1 MTSNDG
7 HASSAGLEV
16 CLWCK
21 KGVKGNEAGLECD
34 LCHYWFHTKCEGVGA
49 DLYKALQK
57 FEEAV
62 RVGRSN
68 SAIKWYC
75 DSCARTVEKVNG
87 RLLQLE
93 MGQMR
98 LMDEMEKLKE
108 KMNQEMKELKEELED
123 KLSGHKDKVRVEGEE
138 PAGSSSKLLPI
149 PLKQEITEALD
160 IEKRKD
166 MVVIR
171 GIQESE
177 DMDEKVGRIMKELGF
192 SKQYTVIG
200 RIGGLRKRGA
210 EESDI
215 ADIGRNRLVS
225 LKMESVAVKWRVVS
239 ESRKLSNSEN
249 FKDIFISPDLTRKQA
264 EEDRKLRLKLK
275 EIRMKGEVLDG
286 VKISKGRIVGRV
298 DGHVIYDPSA

>member
-1 MTSNDG
+1 M
-7 HASSAGLEV
+7 
-16 CLWCK
+16 
-21 KGVKGNEAGLECD
+21 
-34 LCHYWFHTKCEGVGA
+34 
-49 DLYKALQK
+49 
-57 FEEAV
+57 

-93 MGQMR
+93 MGQVR
-98 LMDEMEKLKE
+98 LMDELEKLRE
-108 KMNQEMKELKEELED
+108 KMIEEMKKVKEELEE
-123 KLSGHKDKVRVEGEE
+123 KLSGHKDKVRARGEE
-138 PAGSSSKLLPI
+138 PAGNSSELLPV

-171 GIQESE
+171 GIQENE
-177 DMDEKVGRIMKELGF
+177 DMDEKVGMIMKELGF
-192 SKQYTVIG
+192 SKQYQVMG
-200 RIGGLRKRGA
+200 RIGGLRKRGD
-210 EESDI
+210 EESDN

-239 ESRKLSNSEN
+239 GSRKLSNSAN
-249 FKDIFISPDLTRKQA
+249 IKDIFISPDLTRKQA

-275 EIRMKGEVLDG
+275 EIRIKGEVLDG

>member
-1 MTSNDG
+1 MVPSYFHLNN
-7 HASSAGLEV
+7 
-16 CLWCK
+16 K
-21 KGVKGNEAGLECD
+21 
-34 LCHYWFHTKCEGVGA
+34 LCPSVIFFSHFNKRWINY
-49 DLYKALQK
+49 
-57 FEEAV
+57 
-62 RVGRSN
+62 
-68 SAIKWYC
+68 
-75 DSCARTVEKVNG
+75 NG
-87 RLLQLE
+87 
-93 MGQMR
+93 
-98 LMDEMEKLKE
+98 
-108 KMNQEMKELKEELED
+108 
-123 KLSGHKDKVRVEGEE
+123 VEGEE

-298 DGHVIYDPSA
+298 DGHVIYDPSAWLVSGFPKECI

>member
-1 MTSNDG
+1 M
-7 HASSAGLEV
+7 
-16 CLWCK
+16 
-21 KGVKGNEAGLECD
+21 
-34 LCHYWFHTKCEGVGA
+34 
-49 DLYKALQK
+49 
-57 FEEAV
+57 
-62 RVGRSN
+62 RVGRSS

-98 LMDEMEKLKE
+98 LMDEMEKLRD
-108 KMNQEMKELKEELED
+108 KMNQEIKELKEELEE
-123 KLSGHKDKVRVEGEE
+123 KLSVHKDKVRAGGEE

-177 DMDEKVGRIMKELGF
+177 DMDEKVGMIMKELGF
-192 SKQYTVIG
+192 SKQYQVMG

-225 LKMESVAVKWRVVS
+225 VKMESVAVKWRVVS
-239 ESRKLSNSEN
+239 GSRRLSNSEN

-275 EIRMKGEVLDG
+275 EIRTKGEVLDG